1 MKAVFSFS
9 ILVFFVVIATLF
21 GSSCANIIPPQGG
34 PRDTI
39 PPHLL
44 SAVPRDSTLNF
55 RGDKVVFT
63 FDEYVDL
70 QDVPNNLLFTPL
82 FQNNPKVEAKG
93 KTITVRFQDKLD
105 SNTTYI
111 LNFGNAIKD
120 FNEGAV
126 LKNFSYTF
134 STGPALDS
142 LELKGKV
149 LLAETGKV
157 DSNLIVVL
165 HKNLKDSAVM
175 NQRPQY
181 VVKLD
186 AGGNFRFHHLPAG
199 TFAIYAIGD
208 ASFTRRY
215 QTKTQ
220 LFAFADSP
228 VTVGA
233 KDTALTLYAY
243 RETERPAPA
252 AANPLVRPGGKENR
266 LIFTTNLS
274 NNQQDLLNDLVLN
287 FATPLRTFDS
297 TKLNLTTD
305 STFNKAAYTVALDS
319 ARKELRLRTAWR
331 ENTRYN
337 LILDRDFAA
346 DTLGKKLL
354 KSDTLT
360 FTTHKE
366 ADYGNLII
374 RLKSIDLSKNPVL
387 QFVQNEK
394 VILSAS
400 VKSGVFSQN
409 RFVPGDYELRILYD
423 TNDNGKWDPG
433 NFFVGR
439 KQPEIART
447 LGDRITVKPGV
458 DNKFE
463 L

>member
-1 MKAVFSFS
+1 
-9 ILVFFVVIATLF
+9 
-21 GSSCANIIPPQGG
+21 
-34 PRDTI
+34 
-39 PPHLL
+39 
-44 SAVPRDSTLNF
+44 
-55 RGDKVVFT
+55 
-63 FDEYVDL
+63 
-70 QDVPNNLLFTPL
+70 
-82 FQNNPKVEAKG
+82 
-93 KTITVRFQDKLD
+93 
-105 SNTTYI
+105 
-111 LNFGNAIKD
+111 
-120 FNEGAV
+120 
-126 LKNFSYTF
+126 
-134 STGPALDS
+134 
-142 LELKGKV
+142 
-149 LLAETGKV
+149 
-157 DSNLIVVL
+157 
-165 HKNLKDSAVM
+165 
-175 NQRPQY
+175 

-186 AGGNFRFHHLPAG
+186 AGGNFRFQHLPAG
-199 TFAIYAIGD
+199 TFAVYAIGD
-208 ASFTRRY
+208 ASFTRKY
-215 QTKTQ
+215 QMPTQ

-228 VTVGA
+228 VSVGA

-243 RETERPAPA
+243 RAAERAAPA
-252 AANPLVRPGGKENR
+252 AANPLTRTGGKENR
-266 LIFTTNLS
+266 LVFTTSLS

-297 TKLNLTTD
+297 TKLNLSTD
-305 STFNKAAYTVALDS
+305 STFNKTTYTVALDT

-360 FTTHKE
+360 FTTRKE

-374 RLKSIDLSKNPVL
+374 RLKNIDPSKNPVL

-394 VILSAS
+394 VVLSAS

-439 KQPEIART
+439 KQPEIARI